1 MNKNKNDVFI
11 GCIAIA
17 LFVGLSA
24 LAGGLKILAY
34 TGWAIGVGMLILFLL
49 QLKRKDATIMAAVLM
64 PIILLRRFFLS
75 KKVRVQLKEMQT
87 GDKPD
92 RK

>member
-49 QLKRKDATIMAAVLM
+49 QLKRKDATIVAAVLM
-64 PIILLRRFFLS
+64 PIILLRRFFLP

>member
-1 MNKNKNDVFI
+1 MNKNKNDVLI

-49 QLKRKDATIMAAVLM
+49 QLKRKDATILAVVLM
-64 PIILLRRFFLS
+64 PIILLRGFFLP
-75 KKVRVQLKEMQT
+75 KKVRVQLKEMQS